1 MITASITQPS
11 RLRRLYNLLQQYAHH
26 PRALWWVNAVS
37 FAESSFFPLPPDL
50 MIIPMLLSLPHR
62 AWWVAFTCSI
72 SSVLGGIIGYG
83 IGYFVY
89 EAIGES
95 IIRLYHLENAFSQFQ
110 EQFQA
115 WGFWII
121 MAKGLTPIPYK
132 LVTIA
137 SGVAQLDFGK
147 FVAASLITRSFRFFL
162 LSALLWRFGAFAR
175 VYIERYLGWTL
186 ALILFTIILGYII
199 VKVLLP

>member
-1 MITASITQPS
+1 MNTAIAQVS
-11 RLRRLYNLLQQYAHH
+11 RLRQFYQWIIRSSQH
-26 PRALWWVNAVS
+26 PRALWWVNIVS

-50 MIIPMLLSLPHR
+50 MIIPMLLSQPSR
-62 AWWVAFTCSI
+62 AWIVAATCSI
-72 SSVLGGIIGYG
+72 TSVLGGIVGYG

-89 EAIGES
+89 ETIGQS
-95 IIRLYHLENAFSQFQ
+95 IIELYHLENSFQLFQTQFQ
-110 EQFQA
+110 L

-137 SGVAQLDFGK
+137 SGVAGLDFGK
-147 FVAASLITRSFRFFL
+147 FVLASLITRSFRFFL
-162 LSALLWRFGAFAR
+162 LSALLWFFGDRAR
-175 VYIERYLGWTL
+175 VYIESYLGWVL
-186 ALILFTIILGYII
+186 GGVLLTIVFGYVL

>member
-1 MITASITQPS
+1 MNTAVAQVS
-11 RLRRLYNLLQQYAHH
+11 RSRQFYEWIIRSAQH
-26 PRALWWVNAVS
+26 PWALWWVNLVS

-50 MIIPMLLSLPHR
+50 MIIPMLLSQPKK
-62 AWWVAFTCSI
+62 AWVVAATCSI
-72 SSVLGGIIGYG
+72 SSVLGGIVGYG

-89 EAIGES
+89 EAIGQS
-95 IIRLYHLENAFSQFQ
+95 IIKLYHLENSFRLFQTQFQ
-110 EQFQA
+110 T

-137 SGVAQLDFGK
+137 SGVAGLDLGK
-147 FVAASLITRSFRFFL
+147 FILASMITRSARFFV
-162 LSALLWRFGAFAR
+162 LSALLWRFGPRAR
-175 VYIERYLGWTL
+175 VFIESYLGWVMGGVL
-186 ALILFTIILGYII
+186 LTIVLGYVI